1 MMATRRCMPLILA
14 LLLGTLTWA
23 EELAKKPVVE
33 WTFGDAP
40 DFRYRFLERVQT
52 TELLHATP
60 ETGTFSHHG
69 FLAYHKSVLFA
80 SWDSEARDENT
91 SGQHGVFRY
100 STDEGDTWSDAKPL
114 FPPMADNLPAS
125 ETRPDNPFQ
134 VSQGFVEIDGQL
146 FAVTN
151 IDRALEEKVYR
162 FNEVSRIQIGLI
174 ARSVSVDGSLGE
186 IFWLSETAPEPEPGF
201 PAYPPGDPS
210 LVAKLNAHF
219 RQPGHLPQ
227 LMFRPRVHP
236 DSADGH
242 RMNEP
247 TPAWRLDDGTWV
259 RLYRDEGDIRA
270 TNRAEVDATRS
281 RRNYATFSFDNGKS
295 WTPAIRTN
303 FPDSCARSNAG
314 KLPDGQVYVINNILP
329 MAPRP
334 GGRSMLAISLSRDG
348 LKFDRSAVIRF
359 VSPPQRYQGKFK
371 SRGYQ
376 YPHSVVVG
384 EHLWVIY
391 SVNKEDMEVAR
402 IPLAELY
409 AL

>member
-1 MMATRRCMPLILA
+1 MPLILV
-14 LLLGTLTWA
+14 LLLGALMWA
-23 EELAKKPVVE
+23 EKPAKTPIVE
-33 WTFGDAP
+33 WTVGDAP
-40 DFRYRFLERVQT
+40 DFRYRFLERVET

-80 SWDSEARDENT
+80 SWDSQARDENT

-100 STDEGDTWSDAKPL
+100 STDEGETWSEAKPL

-162 FNEVSRIQIGLI
+162 FNEVSRIQVGLI
-174 ARSVSVDGSLGE
+174 ARSVGVDGSLGE

-219 RQPGHLPQ
+219 QQPGHLPQ

-247 TPAWRLDDGTWV
+247 TPRLAP
-259 RLYRDEGDIRA
+259 R
-270 TNRAEVDATRS
+270 
-281 RRNYATFSFDNGKS
+281 RRNLGETLPRRGRHSRHEPCRGRCHPKPPQLRNLLVRQRQDLDPSDADEFSRLLRALQRRK
-295 WTPAIRTN
+295 A
-303 FPDSCARSNAG
+303 AG
-314 KLPDGQVYVINNILP
+314 
-329 MAPRP
+329 RP
-334 GGRSMLAISLSRDG
+334 SLRDQQHPPHGPEAGRSLDAGDLVVARRLEVRPLGRDSLS
-348 LKFDRSAVIRF
+348 
-359 VSPPQRYQGKFK
+359 
-371 SRGYQ
+371 
-376 YPHSVVVG
+376 
-384 EHLWVIY
+384 
-391 SVNKEDMEVAR
+391 
-402 IPLAELY
+402 
-409 AL
+409 